1 MKRLIAPFVMLL
13 AITFAFVW
21 FALPEPVSRFLL
33 NLNNTSAGLSSKT
46 LTTTIG
52 DIQYLEGG
60 QGETIV
66 LLHGIYARKEHW
78 VDLARELTKRF
89 RVIAIDLPGFGD
101 NQIRQPQQYRLKTQA
116 NNLDVVLQS
125 LNIESAHI
133 GANSMGAQVVS
144 LLAIA
149 RPEVIKSLA
158 FIGSPLGVTSPI
170 KSEMENA
177 LINGNIPLLVKTEA
191 DFEQRNN
198 WLFPKTPAI
207 PSPIMKTWMHQE
219 LTNSVRNEEIWHA
232 VNDFSDTRTLLEIAP
247 FLSMPT
253 LIIWCQQDRIFH
265 VSGAKT
271 LARVLP
277 NSKLTILEN
286 CGHVPMLDKP
296 KEVSE
301 VYLSFLKRN
310 LGN

>member
-1 MKRLIAPFVMLL
+1 MKRLIAPFVILV
-13 AITFAFVW
+13 AITFVFVW
-21 FALPEPVSRFLL
+21 FVLPEPMSRFLL

-46 LTTTIG
+46 LTTRIG

-89 RVIAIDLPGFGD
+89 HVIAFDLPGFGD
-101 NQIRQPQQYRLKTQA
+101 NQSRQPQQYRLKTQA
-116 NNLDVVLQS
+116 NNLDEVLQS

-144 LLAIA
+144 LLAVD
-149 RPEVIKSLA
+149 RPEIIKSLA

-170 KSEMENA
+170 KSEMEKA
-177 LINGNIPLLVKTEA
+177 LIGGNIPLLVKTEA
-191 DFEQRNN
+191 DFEQRKN

-219 LTNSVRNEEIWHA
+219 LSNSVRNEEIWHA
-232 VNDFSDTRTLLEIAP
+232 VKDFSDTPKLLEIAP
-247 FLSMPT
+247 SLSMPT

-265 VSGAKT
+265 VSGAKI
-271 LARVLP
+271 LGQALPDSRVA
-277 NSKLTILEN
+277 ILEE

-301 VYLSFLKRN
+301 VYLSFLKRSSSD
-310 LGN
+310 